1 MKIIKKLLENN
12 IQILPQV
19 DSWEEAIKIASHPL
33 LEKGYIEPRYIDTM
47 ISKVNELGFYIVLS
61 EDVAMPH
68 SRPEDGVLK
77 MGMSLL
83 KLNTPAKFGNNN
95 VQIVI
100 TLAAKD
106 NESHID
112 ALTNLVEL
120 LNDDEKI
127 EKIKLAKTN
136 QEILEII

>member
-1 MKIIKKLLENN
+1 MIKELLESN

-19 DSWEEAIKIASHPL
+19 DSWEEAIKIASRPL

-83 KLNTPAKFGNNN
+83 KLDTPAKFANNN
-95 VQIVI
+95 IQIVI

>member
-1 MKIIKKLLENN
+1 MIKELLESN

-19 DSWEEAIKIASHPL
+19 DSWEEAIKIASRPL

-83 KLNTPAKFGNNN
+83 KLDTPAKFGNNN
-95 VQIVI
+95 IQIII

>member
-1 MKIIKKLLENN
+1 MIKELLESN

-19 DSWEEAIKIASHPL
+19 DSWEEAIKIASRPL

-68 SRPEDGVLK
+68 SRPEDGVLR

-83 KLNTPAKFGNNN
+83 KLDTPAKFGNNN
-95 VQIVI
+95 IQIII

>member
-1 MKIIKKLLENN
+1 MIKKLLENN

-106 NESHID
+106 SESHID

>member
-1 MKIIKKLLENN
+1 MIKELLESN

-19 DSWEEAIKIASHPL
+19 DSWEEAIKIASRPL

-83 KLNTPAKFGNNN
+83 KLDTPAKFGNNN
-95 VQIVI
+95 IQIVI
-100 TLAAKD
+100 TLAARD

>member
-1 MKIIKKLLENN
+1 MIKELLESN

-19 DSWEEAIKIASHPL
+19 DGWEEAIKIASRPL
-33 LEKGYIEPRYIDTM
+33 LEKGYIEARYIDAM

-77 MGMSLL
+77 MGISLL
-83 KLNTPAKFGNNN
+83 KLDTPTKFGNNN
-95 VQIVI
+95 IQIVI

-112 ALTNLVEL
+112 ALANLVEL

-136 QEILEII
+136 QKILEII

>member
-1 MKIIKKLLENN
+1 MIKKLLENN

-83 KLNTPAKFGNNN
+83 RLNTPAKFGNNN

>member
-1 MKIIKKLLENN
+1 MIKELLESN

-19 DSWEEAIKIASHPL
+19 DSWEEAIKIASRPL

-83 KLNTPAKFGNNN
+83 KLDTPAKFGNNN
-95 VQIVI
+95 IQIVI

-112 ALTNLVEL
+112 ALRNLVEL

>member
-1 MKIIKKLLENN
+1 MIKELLESN

-19 DSWEEAIKIASHPL
+19 DSWEEAIKIASRPL

-77 MGMSLL
+77 MGMALL
-83 KLNTPAKFGNNN
+83 KLDTPAKFGNNN
-95 VQIVI
+95 IQIVI

>member
-1 MKIIKKLLENN
+1 MIKELLESN

-19 DSWEEAIKIASHPL
+19 DSWEEAIKIASRPL
-33 LEKGYIEPRYIDTM
+33 LEKRYIEPRYIDTM

-83 KLNTPAKFGNNN
+83 KLDTPAKFGNNN
-95 VQIVI
+95 IQIVI

>member
-1 MKIIKKLLENN
+1 MIKELLESN

-19 DSWEEAIKIASHPL
+19 DSWEEAIKIASRPL

-83 KLNTPAKFGNNN
+83 KLDTPAKFGNNN
-95 VQIVI
+95 IKIII

>member
-1 MKIIKKLLENN
+1 MIKELLKSN

-19 DSWEEAIKIASHPL
+19 DSWEEAIKITSSPL

-77 MGMSLL
+77 MGMAML
-83 KLNTPAKFGNNN
+83 KLDKPVKFGNNDI
-95 VQIVI
+95 QIVI

-127 EKIKLAKTN
+127 KKIKLAKTN

>member
-1 MKIIKKLLENN
+1 MIKELLESN

-19 DSWEEAIKIASHPL
+19 DSWEEAIKIASRPL

-83 KLNTPAKFGNNN
+83 KLDTPAKFGNNN
-95 VQIVI
+95 IQIVI

-120 LNDDEKI
+120 LNDDKKI

-136 QEILEII
+136 QEILEIM

>member
-1 MKIIKKLLENN
+1 MIKELLESN

-19 DSWEEAIKIASHPL
+19 DSWEEAIKIASRPL
-33 LEKGYIEPRYIDTM
+33 LEKGYIEPKYIDTM

-83 KLNTPAKFGNNN
+83 KLDTPAKFGNNN
-95 VQIVI
+95 IQIVI

>member
-1 MKIIKKLLENN
+1 MIKELLESN

-19 DSWEEAIKIASHPL
+19 DSWEEAIKIASRPL
-33 LEKGYIEPRYIDTM
+33 LEKEYIESRYIDTM

-83 KLNTPAKFGNNN
+83 KLDTPAKFGNNN
-95 VQIVI
+95 IQIVI